1 VVPVTII
8 LVIVF
13 WVSLAGVAWTY
24 AGYPLLLL
32 ALARLRPKTG
42 RRGRPG
48 PGRPADSAPPE
59 PAVTVIIAAYNEE
72 KAIRRKLESSLALD
86 YPADKLEVIVAS
98 DCSTDRTHD
107 IVRELAPRGVRL
119 VVLPERAGK
128 TAAQNLA
135 AAAASGE
142 LLIFTDATTELDHG
156 SVRSL
161 VAAFADPRVGCVGAE
176 LEYVSAGGSAVG
188 KGGGLY
194 WRYEKRVKQLEAA
207 VSTLI
212 GVSGCLYAVRA
223 SAYRPIEPDLI
234 SDFVIAGDVFR
245 RGFVTVYGGAVSSEK
260 THEETGQEFEMRVRV
275 IIRTINALVRRAPML
290 NPFRYRFFSFQLFS
304 HKVLRYLVPE
314 LLLAVL
320 GSGLYLAL
328 AGGPW
333 ARIYQAVTVAQLAL
347 CLAAAA
353 GWLRQKLGLRLPLVH
368 IPFYFLVVNLAALW
382 ALVLYLRGERK
393 VTWTTVR

>member
-1 VVPVTII
+1 MIVA
-8 LVIVF
+8 VIF
-13 WVSLAGVAWTY
+13 WVALGAVAWTY

-32 ALARLRPKTG
+32 ALARLRP
-42 RRGRPG
+42 RAGRP
-48 PGRPADSAPPE
+48 RPPLESAPFE
-59 PAVTVIIAAYNEE
+59 PTVSVIISAYNEE
-72 KAIRRKLESSLALD
+72 KAIRRKLESTLALD

-119 VVLPERAGK
+119 VVLPARAGK

-142 LLIFTDATTELDHG
+142 LLIFTDATTDLNHG

-194 WRYEKRVKQLEAA
+194 WRYEKRVKELEAA

-234 SDFVIAGDVFR
+234 SDFVIAGDVFQ
-245 RGFVTVYGGAVSSEK
+245 RGFVTVYGGGAISSEK
-260 THEETGQEFEMRVRV
+260 THEETGPELEMRVRV
-275 IIRTINALVRRAPML
+275 IIRTINALVRRARML
-290 NPFRYRFFSFQLFS
+290 NPFRYGFFSFQLFS

-314 LLLAVL
+314 LLLALL
-320 GSGLYLAL
+320 GSGLYLAF

-333 ARIYQAVTVAQLAL
+333 AAVYQALTVAQLAIY
-347 CLAAAA
+347 LAAAV
-353 GWLRQKLGLRLPLVH
+353 GWLRQKLGLRLPFVH
-368 IPFYFLVVNLAALW
+368 IPFYFVVVNLAALW